1 MVKIYGFRRQVL
13 GNGLDK
19 LSEHSSDIY
28 IGEYIKYVTM
38 DTDWISENY
47 SYKDALECFN
57 VWIDKKIKLKHML
70 DDDGFYCGYFSNDI
84 NLEDESMKSFYRS
97 SLREASRYPR
107 GLSRRSNIKSN
118 FSLTNRR

>member
-1 MVKIYGFRRQVL
+1 MVKIYGFRRQVIN
-13 GNGLDK
+13 NGLDK
-19 LSEHSSDIY
+19 ISEHASDIF
-28 IGEYIKYVTM
+28 IEEYVKHTTL
-38 DTDWISENY
+38 DTDWISKNY

-84 NLEDESMKSFYRS
+84 NLEDESMKSLS
-97 SLREASRYPR
+97 SLRRQSRYPR